1 MTAGKKLATAVP
13 EVDRITTGSLLD
25 FAIPIAK
32 NPEDRSSTILKHLM
46 ILLFISARVK
56 GVLRAPGEMHA
67 WRIPCAS
74 KKDSMKLQHFMLL
87 SMLI

>member
-1 MTAGKKLATAVP
+1 AVP

-25 FAIPIAK
+25 FATPIAK
-32 NPEDRSSTILKHLM
+32 NPEDRSSIILKHLM

-56 GVLRAPGEMHA
+56 GVLRAPGEIHA
-67 WRIPCAS
+67 WRMPCDS
-74 KKDSMKLQHFMLL
+74 KKDTIKLHHLILL